1 MNTVAMINRAR
12 SFGLFARRSARAC
25 SLTMICTE
33 CSLWLTSETIGTN
46 AKILPT
52 LPVDG
57 AMKIDRYLTN
67 RWTWICNEQVAYG
80 ISREIATSTDSIH
93 HRRAE
98 NVRGVH
104 IAVDIRFQCR
114 VHRDESDPA
123 DDFGIVR
130 DLHRPKDEFRF
141 QLCQFVEE
149 SCLSF
154 RRESQGGRRSE
165 TKFVTVEQVEDR
177 ILNHLR
183 VHFNRTKSIIPRWNN
198 RLLTTLSP
206 RHLTGTDENGVG
218 NISDSGLKRQQR
230 LRDSCVESIDE
241 SRVEW
246 HTHFRIRLREG

>member
-1 MNTVAMINRAR
+1 
-12 SFGLFARRSARAC
+12 
-25 SLTMICTE
+25 
-33 CSLWLTSETIGTN
+33 
-46 AKILPT
+46 
-52 LPVDG
+52 
-57 AMKIDRYLTN
+57 MKIVRYLTN
-67 RWTWICNEQVAYG
+67 RWTWICNERVAYG

-141 QLCQFVEE
+141 QLSQFVEE

-165 TKFVTVEQVEDR
+165 TKFVTVKQIEDR

-183 VHFNRTKSIIPRWNN
+183 VHFNRTKSIIPR
-198 RLLTTLSP
+198 
-206 RHLTGTDENGVG
+206 
-218 NISDSGLKRQQR
+218 
-230 LRDSCVESIDE
+230 
-241 SRVEW
+241 
-246 HTHFRIRLREG
+246 